1 LFLSPMGLSLVSK
14 LSPPR
19 LTALMMGGWFLATS
33 IGNKLSGVLSSLWDG
48 YVNKANFFYVNF
60 ILLGAAA
67 LLMFAMLKWL
77 NKIFKEHA

>member
-1 LFLSPMGLSLVSK
+1 MGLSLVSK

-33 IGNKLSGVLSSLWDG
+33 IGNKLSGVLSSLWESYED
-48 YVNKANFFYVNF
+48 KADFFYVNF
-60 ILLGAAA
+60 LLLGAAA

-77 NKIFKEHA
+77 NKIFKAHT